1 MGLLQPTA
9 FKAGKFGFFLFAGE
23 TFVFLVDLYSEMF
36 AQALQRFL
44 QLFNQFSIIYL
55 YIFVMETIFIAL
67 SRVYFTLGGID
78 GPEKDQIYKLVD
90 ELVSF

>member
-23 TFVFLVDLYSEMF
+23 TFVFLVKLYSETF
-36 AQALQRFL
+36 VQALQRFL
-44 QLFNQFSIIYL
+44 QLFNQLNVIFL
-55 YIFVMETIFIAL
+55 YIFKMGTIFIAL
-67 SRVYFTLGGID
+67 SRVYFTLRGID
-78 GPEKDQIYKLVD
+78 GPEKDQILKLVE